1 MIDLRKA
8 DITRFYYDIVLC
20 TCQGVSIYVY
30 FNLKNRQLR
39 YGSFWSAQVIFSACK
54 DEKMRYDLHD
64 VLHINARRAGHD
76 IIYYTFVYLIYNEL
90 CLGL

>member
-20 TCQGVSIYVY
+20 TCQGVSIYYVY

-39 YGSFWSAQVIFSACK
+39 YGSF
-54 DEKMRYDLHD
+54 
-64 VLHINARRAGHD
+64 
-76 IIYYTFVYLIYNEL
+76 
-90 CLGL
+90 